1 MLEYF
6 CVLPF
11 FRCCQDGSQEKEA
24 NSPWNLVSNPT
35 YNKRQ
40 GKVFQ
45 CNAISQKLDDQR
57 VDFWI
62 GYKQNVGRR

>member
-45 CNAISQKLDDQR
+45 CNAISQKLDDPES
-57 VDFWI
+57 
-62 GYKQNVGRR
+62 